1 MKVIVCRDVIFNEAD
16 FRCSASTECE
26 SHLNT
31 FEVDSLVGTE
41 DGEQV
46 DEVRTRTTRKS
57 KAFQKKKSTT
67 NQLRNRR
74 MCRFSNNFRDLWSTT
89 CSMFY
94 TADNRTYPKCM
105 EETLKN
111 DHTKE

>member
-1 MKVIVCRDVIFNEAD
+1 
-16 FRCSASTECE
+16 
-26 SHLNT
+26 
-31 FEVDSLVGTE
+31 
-41 DGEQV
+41 
-46 DEVRTRTTRKS
+46 
-57 KAFQKKKSTT
+57 
-67 NQLRNRR
+67 